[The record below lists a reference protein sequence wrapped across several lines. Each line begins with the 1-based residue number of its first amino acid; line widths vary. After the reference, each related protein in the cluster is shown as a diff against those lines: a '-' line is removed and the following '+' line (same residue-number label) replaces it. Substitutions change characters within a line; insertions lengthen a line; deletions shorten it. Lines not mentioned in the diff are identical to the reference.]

1 MPLTKISPM
10 IYDSVLC
17 VAMRHKDIALKAI
30 RSLHL
35 FTQSRKIF
43 VITSHHNFTFF
54 EDALD
59 QRLPV
64 YLLDEDNVI
73 ENINLGVLQDY
84 FTQRIGTPLRS
95 GWYFQQFLK
104 MSISNL
110 PDTADH
116 YLIWDSDTI
125 LLRSPT
131 FFDPDGT
138 VLINPKIEDHKP
150 YFEVLKKTLG
160 MEKQVDFSFISEH
173 LMINKSYMSKLIHSF
188 TTKASGET
196 SWVELILNSIDDDSL
211 GASGFSEFET
221 YGNFIA
227 LNYKDSFK
235 CRSIKST
242 RNGALHFGM
251 NPNRHDILLFM
262 LAGHTFV
269 TFESWQAAPSDRVA
283 RNQVLSRII
292 YHFCLVLS
300 YLAKYFREQIDAANQ
315 ICH

>member
-1 MPLTKISPM
+1 M

-43 VITSHHNFTFF
+43 VITSRHNFTFF

-59 QRLPV
+59 KSLPV
-64 YLLDEDNVI
+64 HLLDEDQVI
-73 ENINLGVLQDY
+73 ENTKLSALQDY

-104 MSISNL
+104 MAISNL

-125 LLRSPT
+125 LLRSLT
-131 FFDPDGT
+131 FFDADGK
-138 VLINPKIEDHKP
+138 VFVNPKIEDHKP
-150 YFEVLKKTLG
+150 YFEVLQKIIG
-160 MEKQVDFSFISEH
+160 VEKQVDFSFISEH
-173 LMINKSYMSKLIHSF
+173 LMINKSYMSELIHSF
-188 TTKASGET
+188 VTKASDKI

-211 GASGFSEFET
+211 SVSGFSEFET

-227 LNYKDSFK
+227 LNYKDSFR

-242 RNGALHFGM
+242 RNGALYFGM
-251 NPNRHDILLFM
+251 NPNKHDLLLFM

-269 TFESWQAAPSDRVA
+269 TFETWQSAPSDRIS
-283 RNQVLSRII
+283 RNQALSRII
-292 YHFCLVLS
+292 YHSCLFLY
-300 YLAKYFREQIDAANQ
+300 YLTKYFREQINAVNK